1 MTFLQNHLSRRPK
14 KQTIESNKD
23 VDDDIDDII
32 GSIDVVQNPSKRPV
46 KNIFKKKQIPES
58 SSSRSKSVNLPAKFK
73 RKTVTPTTP
82 IGKKFENVRIHDDT
96 PPLAKKMKT
105 EDYDDETSPPE
116 LPDMDENE
124 MNGENNNME
133 NEDFDDDIE
142 LDSDFDSDT
151 EIVTP
156 MKEQLTK
163 LAATAPLSPNP
174 KLDYQANSP
183 KPSNKPEF
191 FENDTLQFYWLDAHE
206 ERFSNP
212 GELWLTG
219 QICVDSENHLFESC
233 CVKVKNIN
241 REVFCLLKSSCESW
255 EDANDDIDKW
265 QQKKRIE
272 KLMKKPMEDLVNP
285 FYKNGEIFEEERN
298 YFNVQY
304 GAKEPP
310 MPERGF
316 GKNIEATFYNS
327 QGPLE
332 RFIMRKKVMGPGYMQ
347 MKNATVNEGSNFS
360 WCQHHVTVDFKDIQ
374 VDKKTIEDSK
384 PPKLSLLTI
393 HVVSLP
399 IMKKDAKTGEMEKT
413 GDNQIIAIA
422 GYLNK
427 DYSVLHPP
435 SNGKDLKSTNF
446 ANRFYGVLKRDN
458 MPADFSLHQKRRDPN
473 LHVAPNERA
482 LLEWFLTRVQ
492 GGFLN

>member
-1 MTFLQNHLSRRPK
+1 
-14 KQTIESNKD
+14 
-23 VDDDIDDII
+23 
-32 GSIDVVQNPSKRPV
+32 
-46 KNIFKKKQIPES
+46 
-58 SSSRSKSVNLPAKFK
+58 
-73 RKTVTPTTP
+73 
-82 IGKKFENVRIHDDT
+82 
-96 PPLAKKMKT
+96 
-105 EDYDDETSPPE
+105 
-116 LPDMDENE
+116 
-124 MNGENNNME
+124 
-133 NEDFDDDIE
+133 
-142 LDSDFDSDT
+142 
-151 EIVTP
+151 
-156 MKEQLTK
+156 
-163 LAATAPLSPNP
+163 
-174 KLDYQANSP
+174 
-183 KPSNKPEF
+183 
-191 FENDTLQFYWLDAHE
+191 
-206 ERFSNP
+206 
-212 GELWLTG
+212 
-219 QICVDSENHLFESC
+219 
-233 CVKVKNIN
+233 
-241 REVFCLLKSSCESW
+241 
-255 EDANDDIDKW
+255 
-265 QQKKRIE
+265 
-272 KLMKKPMEDLVNP
+272 
-285 FYKNGEIFEEERN
+285 
-298 YFNVQY
+298 
-304 GAKEPP
+304 

-492 GGFLN
+492 GGFFG